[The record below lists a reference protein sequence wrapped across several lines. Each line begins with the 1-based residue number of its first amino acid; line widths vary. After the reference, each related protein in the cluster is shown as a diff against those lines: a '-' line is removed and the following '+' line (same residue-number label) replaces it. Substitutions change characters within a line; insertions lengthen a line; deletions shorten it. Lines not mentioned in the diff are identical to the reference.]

1 MTTPVD
7 PPAGW
12 PPCQGTTEQEIVWFN
27 RFIKRWNNWA
37 KDEFPQDEEVWKD
50 LVHRLKKTDS
60 CSAIYRHSIG
70 RTSIEEMTWG
80 HVVAAI
86 ILWKEKNLRC
96 AFWKKAQIK
105 FPQSNVTKTRYNEDG
120 PVVRDLIIP
129 GLVTVSQTNNAVPS
143 PTPPAS
149 DEPQNAKEPIKLEIQ
164 DSPTPPTNA
173 TAPEATAQGSS
184 THTASNINAS
194 TAPDNP
200 PSRGEE
206 ISGPLAVTSGQS
218 TNADLG
224 LLQSIEESPMINTG
238 PQRNLKRKFGDD
250 LVSSGPGNQLMPF
263 PGLATPS
270 SIGQSAGTPN
280 KRSSASV
287 NNITNSSQ
295 LFRIDSQQG
304 GFATMPKNT
313 PNKGALFGTQPGT
326 ATGTGF
332 KPVGLE
338 APPDITKLK
347 QEIAMLVQKNFNMEM
362 EISRLQARDAMVE
375 ALQRKNDELEQKNT
389 QLDQDVASLRL
400 MHEHLRS
407 SNGSLEQQVQGL
419 TTLLGRVLVHVQAVN
434 SEQVNDLLERFGLR
448 VT

>member
-12 PPCQGTTEQEIVWFN
+12 PSCQGTTEQEIVWFN

-70 RTSIEEMTWG
+70 RTSVEEMTWG

-105 FPQSNVTKTRYNEDG
+105 FPQSNVTKTRYNQDG

-129 GLVTVSQTNNAVPS
+129 GLLTGSQGHNAVPS
-143 PTPPAS
+143 PIPPVS
-149 DEPQNAKEPIKLEIQ
+149 DGPQNAKEPIKLEIR

-206 ISGPLAVTSGQS
+206 ISGPFAVTSGQS
-218 TNADLG
+218 TNAGLG
-224 LLQSIEESPMINTG
+224 LIQSIEESPLINTG

-280 KRSSASV
+280 KRSSASA
-287 NNITNSSQ
+287 NTTTNTNQ
-295 LFRIDSQQG
+295 LFRTGSNESV
-304 GFATMPKNT
+304 FARLMKIG
-313 PNKGALFGTQPGT
+313 PNKGTLVGTQPGT
-326 ATGTGF
+326 ATGTGV
-332 KPVGLE
+332 KPIKFH

-362 EISRLQARDAMVE
+362 EISRLQARDATVE
-375 ALQRKNDELEQKNT
+375 ALQTKNDELEQKNAR
-389 QLDQDVASLRL
+389 LDRDVTSLRL
-400 MHEHLRS
+400 LHEDVRS
-407 SNGSLEQQVQGL
+407 SNGSLGHQVQGL
-419 TTLLGRVLVHVQAVN
+419 TTLLSRVLVHVQAVN
-434 SEQVNDLLERFGLR
+434 SEQVNDVLGQFGLR
-448 VT
+448 MP